1 MPRIAKP
8 IRAAV
13 TPRTQRRGDQ
23 RRERLL
29 GAARVL
35 IARLPLADVTY
46 AGVCAGAGVPASS
59 AHHFYPDLDA
69 IFRALLEVHRAEMDA
84 TLMRPLKARDTRSWQ
99 AIVECLVDRA
109 ARYHR
114 AHPVGAKLAIG
125 GETPPQIKR
134 IDRDADR
141 GRAGFALSVAEEVFV
156 VPRLADKARV
166 AYVATELV
174 DTVFTASM
182 LESGR
187 LSPAYVRLAKRAA
200 IGFLEQYLGT
210 SLPPRRGALRR
221 S

>member
-1 MPRIAKP
+1 MARTATRK
-8 IRAAV
+8 RAGAA
-13 TPRTQRRGDQ
+13 PRTQRRGVE

-29 GAARVL
+29 RAASAL
-35 IARLPLADVTY
+35 IARRPLSAVTY
-46 AGVCAGAGVPASS
+46 VAVCARAGVPPSS
-59 AHHFYPDLDA
+59 AHHFYADLDA
-69 IFRALLEVHRAEMDA
+69 IFCALLEAHRAQMDA
-84 TLMRPLKARDTRSWQ
+84 ALMRPFKPRDTRSWQ

-134 IDRDADR
+134 IDRDADHA
-141 GRAGFALSVAEEVFV
+141 RAGFALRLAEELFV
-156 VPRLADKARV
+156 VPRFADKARV

-187 LSPAYVRLAKRAA
+187 LMPAYVRLAKQAA
-200 IGFLEQYLGT
+200 IGFLAQHLGA
-210 SLPPRRGALRR
+210 SLPRRGLART
-221 S
+221 